1 MREVKNKKYPLIK
14 YLCWL
19 LVVAFLFT
27 GVTFSRYSVTE
38 SVNTETGIGV
48 FNASYE
54 ITDMSSATFS
64 NANYWLN
71 LNGGKT
77 AMNSASTLRF
87 TLRNHNVLE
96 DGSADRISDVDLQAS
111 LRFYAPAEFAG
122 NLAIQ
127 IAEVDGTGGYIV
139 RTPQYVLKDLIYT
152 ADNNFKTWNGEIF
165 DTSSSE
171 DYDDRTNSD
180 GMMMDET
187 LTVNGGFTGTAESHV
202 GVISAYSHDSG
213 NRLSITSS
221 MSEAAYSVGF
231 YRHDAKNQNISAPI
245 FYLDCKK
252 TVPFYTVEIS
262 LPQMLLKSGIKPQTR
277 TFTVFITLLKHIKF
291 ANDENDSDVWDETLL
306 GAIFTNSAASD
317 KVDFNGAEVV
327 GYHFDRKAD
336 VYVMENGS
344 LVKSGE
350 LTLVRV
356 KKSFDKGASTMS
368 YMHVAPLTEGAA
380 SLVHPI
386 EDFFDASGAEA
397 QVSFEEVTGVHGSF
411 GQCVNN
417 GGSGYI
423 SFDDFQSNPYYESF
437 AHQSSNA
444 AYDYEIEQVLSKGYA
459 AKINA
464 LFVQVSD

>member
-64 NANYWLN
+64 NVNYWLN

-87 TLRNHNVLE
+87 TLRNHSVLE
-96 DGSADRISDVDLQAS
+96 DGNADRISDVDLQAS

-122 NLAIQ
+122 NLAVQ
-127 IAEVDGTGGYIV
+127 IAEVDDTGDYKVI
-139 RTPQYVLKDLIYT
+139 TPQYVLKDLIYT
-152 ADNNFKTWNGEIF
+152 ADNNFKTWNGEVF

-171 DYDDRTNSD
+171 DYDARTDAD
-180 GMMMDET
+180 GLETDEE
-187 LTVNGGFTGTAESHV
+187 LTVRGGFSGTAESHV

-245 FYLDCKK
+245 FYLDCKE
-252 TVPFYTVEIS
+252 TVPFYTVELS
-262 LPQMLLKSGIKPQTR
+262 LPEMLLSGITSETR
-277 TFTVFITLLKHIKF
+277 TFTVFITSLYHIDF
-291 ANDENDSDVWDETLL
+291 AGGENDSAVWDKTLWD
-306 GAIFTNSAASD
+306 AIKNYPNSG
-317 KVDFNGAEVV
+317 KVSFNGAEVT
-327 GYHFDRKAD
+327 GYHFDRRAD
-336 VYVMENGS
+336 IFVMENGS

-350 LTLVRV
+350 QTLVRV
-356 KKSFDKGASTMS
+356 RKSFVNGKTLMS

-386 EDFFDASGAEA
+386 EDFFDDKGSRAE
-397 QVSFEEVTGVHGSF
+397 VSFEEVSDVHDYF
-411 GQCVNN
+411 GKCVNN

-423 SFDDFQSNPYYESF
+423 SFDDFQSDPYYESYE
-437 AHQSSNA
+437 HQA
-444 AYDYEIEQVLSKGYA
+444 ADAEYDYVIEQVLSKGYA

-464 LFVQVSD
+464 LFIQVSD

>member
-64 NANYWLN
+64 NVNYWLN

-87 TLRNHNVLE
+87 TLRNHSVLE
-96 DGSADRISDVDLQAS
+96 NGIADRISDVDLQAS

-122 NLAIQ
+122 NLAVQ
-127 IAEVDGTGGYIV
+127 IAEVDDTGGYIV

-152 ADNNFKTWNGEIF
+152 ADNNFKTWNGEVF
-165 DTSSSE
+165 NTSSSE
-171 DYDDRTNSD
+171 DYDARTDAD
-180 GMMMDET
+180 GLETDEE

-245 FYLDCKK
+245 FYLDCKE
-252 TVPFYTVEIS
+252 TVPFYTVELS
-262 LPQMLLKSGIKPQTR
+262 LPEMLLKSGITPQTR
-277 TFTVFITLLKHIKF
+277 TFVVFITLLKHIKF
-291 ANDENDSDVWDETLL
+291 ANDENDSAVRDETLWD
-306 GAIFTNSAASD
+306 AIMKYPASGT
-317 KVDFNGAEVV
+317 VYFNDAEVT

-336 VYVMENGS
+336 IFVMENGS

-350 LTLVRV
+350 QTLVRI
-356 KKSFDKGASTMS
+356 KKSFENGTANMS

-386 EDFFDASGAEA
+386 EDFFDVNGSPV
-397 QVSFEEVTGVHGSF
+397 QVLFGDVTGVHGYF
-411 GQCVNN
+411 GKCVNN

-423 SFDDFQSNPYYESF
+423 SFKDFQSNPYYGSYASQVAGGE
-437 AHQSSNA
+437 H
-444 AYDYEIEQVLSKGYA
+444 DYKLDQIMSKGYA